1 MKLKDAMISD
11 FIETLVY
18 FSFRR
23 RLRQNYELLR
33 HKKQEA
39 TGILMT
45 LEREVANKMEE
56 TRALT
61 KRMNS
66 IKPDIMKLQ
75 RSKQQYYL

>member
-1 MKLKDAMISD
+1 MISD